1 MKTTILSTF
10 FLCLYVTKAYA
21 VNPEMNGCSTK
32 GESIEVLSLLHA
44 TYKICGFD
52 KKPKYLQLLKKIEQ
66 TNNAQCN
73 FSANEITVDQEIF
86 NNASAKFQKLSNS
99 EKEKLCNEF
108 DQEMQSTK
116 TLINQYEQNQK
127 PKYIVGSFDDPN
139 IPGGYKQRC
148 GMIVGHLNR
157 TISDYQDAFY
167 GKMPLDLMDEDRT
180 IMSSDDS
187 IPYTPYQI
195 YDLDKK
201 IKKLIFS
208 DKKYASKL
216 NTFMNNFKKQCLVDI
231 QKYDKERTKRNSL
244 HDYSKD

>member
-1 MKTTILSTF
+1 MRKIL
-10 FLCLYVTKAYA
+10 LALLLGQCIYGHAENVDMDGCTK
-21 VNPEMNGCSTK
+21 V
-32 GESIEVLSLLHA
+32 ESIDNLSFMRA
-44 TYKICGFD
+44 VFQTCGFNNQ
-52 KKPKYLQLLKKIEQ
+52 PKQKLLLKTIEQ
-66 TNNAQCN
+66 MESERCN
-73 FSANEITVDQEIF
+73 FSPNEIKPDQNLVQQKIKELEKENF
-86 NNASAKFQKLSNS
+86 TSAKKLEACKKTSNLLQS
-99 EKEKLCNEF
+99 VVKE
-108 DQEMQSTK
+108 
-116 TLINQYEQNQK
+116 YEDSKK
-127 PKYIVGSFDDPN
+127 PNYKVGSFDDPN

>member
-21 VNPEMNGCSTK
+21 VNPEMNGCHTK
-32 GESIEVLSLLHA
+32 EESIGILSQLHA

-52 KKPKYLQLLKKIEQ
+52 KNPKYIMLLQKIEQ
-66 TNNAQCN
+66 TNNDQCN
-73 FSANEITVDQEIF
+73 FSPSEITIDQKIF
-86 NNASAKFQKLSNS
+86 NSTSRKLQKLSNS
-99 EKEKLCNEF
+99 EKEELCKKL
-108 DQEMQSTK
+108 DKEMQSTK
-116 TLINQYEQNQK
+116 DLINQYEQSKK
-127 PKYIVGSFDDPN
+127 PKYIAGSFDDPN

-148 GMIVGHLNR
+148 GMIVGHLNQ
-157 TISDYQDAFY
+157 TISDYQDAYY
-167 GKMPLDLMDEDRT
+167 GKMPLSLMDEERA

-187 IPYTPYQI
+187 IPYSPYQI
-195 YDLDKK
+195 YELDMN

-216 NTFMNNFKKQCLVDI
+216 NTFMSNFKKQCLVDI